1 MQLIS
6 QRLHRRTTTAG
17 ADPLVT
23 YYDLG
28 TGERTE
34 LSAVTV
40 SNWVDKTCNLL
51 ADEYGLDLGDLVLLD
66 VARTHPGHWVTAC
79 LELACWSLGV
89 TIVVDDAGDSGGA
102 RGAGDEADGAGVRLV
117 IAGPLYTTAA
127 ELANEVG
134 ADLLACSLHPL
145 GLPFAER
152 LPDGVAD
159 FSLEVRGQAD
169 QYVAAP
175 VPGDELAWR
184 SAEASVTQSELA
196 VSRESTR
203 RRLLRPST
211 PWATARDGIV
221 AALIGGGSVVVVV
234 GDDDAALERIRD
246 TENVDG
252 EVR

>member
-6 QRLHRRTTTAG
+6 ERLRRRTATAG

-34 LSAVTV
+34 LSGVTV
-40 SNWVDKTCNLL
+40 SNWVDKACHLL
-51 ADEYGLDLGDLVLLD
+51 ADEYGLDLGDAVLLD
-66 VARTHPGHWVTAC
+66 VARTHPGHWVTIC

-89 TIVVDDAGDSGGA
+89 TVAVDREGD
-102 RGAGDEADGAGVRLV
+102 DDAGVRLV
-117 IAGPLYTTAA
+117 IAGPLYPTAA
-127 ELANEVG
+127 EHASDLG

-152 LPDGVAD
+152 LPEGVAD
-159 FSLEVRGQAD
+159 FSLEVRGQPD
-169 QYVAAP
+169 QYAAIP
-175 VPGDELAWR
+175 VPGDEVAWR
-184 SAEASVTQSELA
+184 SAEATLSQVELA
-196 VSRESTR
+196 VSQESTQ

-234 GDDDAALERIRD
+234 GDDEAALERIRE
-246 TENVDG
+246 TENIEG
-252 EVR
+252 EIG

>member
-6 QRLHRRTTTAG
+6 QRLRRRTTTAG

-40 SNWVDKTCNLL
+40 TNWVNKTCHLL
-51 ADEYGLDLGDLVLLD
+51 VDEYGLDLGDVVELD
-66 VARTHPGHWVTAC
+66 VARTHPGHWVTIC
-79 LELACWSLGV
+79 VELACWSLGV
-89 TIVVDDAGDSGGA
+89 TLAVDDGA
-102 RGAGDEADGAGVRLV
+102 DADAGVRLV
-117 IAGPLYTTAA
+117 VAGPLYSTAA
-127 ELANEVG
+127 DHATELG
-134 ADLLACSLHPL
+134 ADLLACSLHPM

-159 FSLEVRGQAD
+159 FSLEVRGQPD
-169 QYVAAP
+169 QYEAVTAP
-175 VPGDELAWR
+175 EDELAWR
-184 SAEASVTQSELA
+184 SPEATLTQAELA
-196 VSRESTR
+196 ATRESTQ

-234 GDDDAALERIRD
+234 GEDEAALERIRE
-246 TENVDG
+246 TENING
-252 EVR
+252 EVG

>member
-6 QRLHRRTTTAG
+6 ERLRRRTAKDG

-34 LSAVTV
+34 LSAITVT
-40 SNWVDKTCNLL
+40 NWVNKTCNLL

-66 VARTHPGHWVTAC
+66 VARTHPGHWVTVC

-89 TIVVDDAGDSGGA
+89 TVVVDRDDDADP
-102 RGAGDEADGAGVRLV
+102 GVRLV
-117 IAGPLYTTAA
+117 VAGPLNTTAA
-127 ELANEVG
+127 GDATELG

-145 GLPFAER
+145 ALPFAER
-152 LPDGVAD
+152 LPDGAAD
-159 FSLEVRGQAD
+159 FSLEVRGQPD
-169 QYVAAP
+169 QYAAVT

-184 SAEASVTQSELA
+184 STEAVRTQTELA
-196 VSRESTR
+196 VERASTQ

-211 PWATARDGIV
+211 PWATARDGVV
-221 AALIGGGSVVVVV
+221 AALIGGGSVVVAV
-234 GDDDAALERIRD
+234 GDDDAALERIRE
-246 TENVDG
+246 TENIDG
-252 EVR
+252 EVG

>member
-6 QRLHRRTTTAG
+6 QRLRRRTAQAG

-40 SNWVDKTCNLL
+40 TNWVHKTCNLL
-51 ADEYGLDLGDLVLLD
+51 VDEYGLDLGDLVLLN
-66 VARTHPGHWVTAC
+66 VARTHPGHWVTVC

-89 TIVVDDAGDSGGA
+89 TVAIDGGDDAD
-102 RGAGDEADGAGVRLV
+102 AGVRLV
-117 IAGPLYTTAA
+117 IAGPLYPTAA
-127 ELANEVG
+127 EHATELG

-159 FSLEVRGQAD
+159 FSLEVRGQPD
-169 QYVAAP
+169 QHASVA

-184 SAEASVTQSELA
+184 SAEATLTQTELA
-196 VSRESTR
+196 VARESTQ

-221 AALIGGGSVVVVV
+221 AALIGGGSVVAVV
-234 GDDDAALERIRD
+234 GDDESALERIRK
-246 TENVDG
+246 TENIEG
-252 EVR
+252 EVG

>member
-6 QRLHRRTTTAG
+6 QRLRRRTTTAG

-40 SNWVDKTCNLL
+40 TNWVNKTCHLL
-51 ADEYGLDLGDLVLLD
+51 VDEYGLDLGDVVELD
-66 VARTHPGHWVTAC
+66 VARTHPGHWVTIC
-79 LELACWSLGV
+79 VELACWSLGV
-89 TIVVDDAGDSGGA
+89 TVAVDGGA
-102 RGAGDEADGAGVRLV
+102 DADARVRLV
-117 IAGPLYTTAA
+117 VAGPLYSTAA
-127 ELANEVG
+127 EHATELG

-159 FSLEVRGQAD
+159 FSLEVRGQPD
-169 QYVAAP
+169 QYEAVA
-175 VPGDELAWR
+175 VPEDELAWR
-184 SAEASVTQSELA
+184 SAEATLTQAELA
-196 VSRESTR
+196 VARESTQ

-234 GDDDAALERIRD
+234 GEDEAALERIRE
-246 TENVDG
+246 TENIDG
-252 EVR
+252 EVG

>member
-6 QRLHRRTTTAG
+6 QRLRRRTARAG

-40 SNWVDKTCNLL
+40 TNWVAKTSNLL

-66 VARTHPGHWVTAC
+66 VARTHPGHWVTVC

-89 TIVVDDAGDSGGA
+89 TVTVDGGSDA
-102 RGAGDEADGAGVRLV
+102 GAGVRLV

-127 ELANEVG
+127 EHATEIG

-159 FSLEVRGQAD
+159 FSLEVRGQPD
-169 QYVAAP
+169 QYAAAT
-175 VPGDELAWR
+175 VPTDQPAWR
-184 SAEASVTQSELA
+184 SAEATLTQGELA
-196 VSRESTR
+196 VARESTR
-203 RRLLRPST
+203 RRLVRPST

-234 GDDDAALERIRD
+234 GEDEAALERIRE

-252 EVR
+252 EVG

>member
-6 QRLHRRTTTAG
+6 QRLRRRTASAG
-17 ADPLVT
+17 ADPRVT
-23 YYDLG
+23 YYDLA

-40 SNWVDKTCNLL
+40 TNWVNKTCHLL
-51 ADEYGLDLGDLVLLD
+51 ADEYGLDLGDVVELD
-66 VARTHPGHWVTAC
+66 VARTHPGHWVTVC

-89 TIVVDDAGDSGGA
+89 TVAVDEGADA
-102 RGAGDEADGAGVRLV
+102 GAGVLLV
-117 IAGPLYTTAA
+117 VAGPLYPTAADHAA
-127 ELANEVG
+127 ELG

-159 FSLEVRGQAD
+159 FSLEVRGQPD
-169 QYVAAP
+169 QHGGVT
-175 VPGDELAWR
+175 VPKDELAWR
-184 SAEASVTQSELA
+184 SAEATLTQAELA
-196 VSRESTR
+196 VAGESPQ

-221 AALIGGGSVVVVV
+221 AALIGGGSVVVAV
-234 GDDDAALERIRD
+234 GEDEAALDRIRE
-246 TENVDG
+246 TENIDG
-252 EVR
+252 EVG